1 MNTHYDKFLKSI
13 ANYSITYT
21 EAREYSPLLNVVFE
35 YSKLESDWDG
45 YSAEPPTILTCINAY
60 NFVTF
65 IQQSK
70 LVTPSIMLTGDGEIS
85 FFWKFNTTYIE
96 VNIQNSDFSYIVVE
110 NKILKEV
117 YDK

>member
-1 MNTHYDKFLKSI
+1 
-13 ANYSITYT
+13 
-21 EAREYSPLLNVVFE
+21 
-35 YSKLESDWDG
+35 
-45 YSAEPPTILTCINAY
+45 
-60 NFVTF
+60 
-65 IQQSK
+65 
-70 LVTPSIMLTGDGEIS
+70 MLTGDGEIS

>member
-13 ANYSITYT
+13 ANYNIPYT
-21 EAREYSPLLNVVFE
+21 LTREYSPLLNVIFE
-35 YSKLESDWDG
+35 YSKLKSDWDG
-45 YSAEPPTILTCINAY
+45 YSAVPPTVLTCINAY
-60 NFVTF
+60 NFVAF

-70 LVTPSIMLTGDGEIS
+70 LVTPSIMLTSDGKIS
-85 FFWKFNTTYIE
+85 FFWKFNTSYIE

-110 NKILKEV
+110 NKILMEK